1 MRHASRLL
9 TLLAVLLG
17 IGAGTAAANEPAPR
31 QGAQDKERK
40 QVVTF
45 DGDTIDGDLTRPDGD
60 LVSVRPELEWPS
72 LVEAPRSFDAASRRT
87 LLDSADAL
95 R

>member
-1 MRHASRLL
+1 MRHVTRLVL
-9 TLLAVLLG
+9 VLLVL
-17 IGAGTAAANEPAPR
+17 GAGTATANESAPKS
-31 QGAQDKERK
+31 GAQAKEKK

-60 LVSVRPELEWPS
+60 LVSVRPELDWPS